1 MVEGGSR
8 LLIWSGFVPESID
21 SPVET
26 AGTTRGP
33 GLCLP
38 PSGYAVSSEAPATGR
53 GRGPWLTSG
62 SGLHFAIITPQ
73 HSHLPDDQE
82 VWVYTTAQKKD
93 SLMPL
98 L

>member
-1 MVEGGSR
+1 MVEGGSC
-8 LLIWSGFVPESID
+8 LLSWFGFVPESID

-38 PSGYAVSSEAPATGR
+38 PSGCAESSEAPATGR
-53 GRGPWLTSG
+53 GRGSWLTSG
-62 SGLHFAIITPQ
+62 SGLHLAIITPQ

-82 VWVYTTAQKKD
+82 VLVYSTAQKKG
-93 SLMPL
+93 SLTPL